1 MHPNLIDMKIDKNI
15 CIRVNR
21 DEVQIA
27 KSKQLLGNQSMFLEQ
42 QAQLFNLLGNV
53 VRLRIVFL
61 LLHDSK
67 LCVCDLSDILGMKI
81 PAISQ
86 HLRKLKDGGL
96 LHSKREGTI
105 IYYHIKLEKLDEIKY
120 LFNQKAILL

>member
-1 MHPNLIDMKIDKNI
+1 MKIDKNI

-27 KSKQLLGNQSMFLEQ
+27 KSKQLLVNQSMFLEQ

-105 IYYHIKLEKLDEIKY
+105 IYYHIKLEKLDEIKN

>member
-27 KSKQLLGNQSMFLEQ
+27 KSKQLLVNQSMFLEQ

-105 IYYHIKLEKLDEIKY
+105 IYYHIKLEKLDEIKN